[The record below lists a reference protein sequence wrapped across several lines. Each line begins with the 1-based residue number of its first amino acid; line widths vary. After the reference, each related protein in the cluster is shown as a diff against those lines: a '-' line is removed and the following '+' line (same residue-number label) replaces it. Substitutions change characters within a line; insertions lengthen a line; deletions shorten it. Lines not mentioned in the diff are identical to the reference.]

1 MRKTL
6 ASAAVLVAVLAPTG
20 TAHAQHEVIE
30 GADGADTVVSWGDT
44 GKGKA
49 YGNCRNS
56 SSHGIRD
63 YDLYLGGV
71 FAKGAKGNGG
81 HVTDTKAGSCEWP
94 TATEVRID
102 DSEEGEPRF
111 S

>member
-20 TAHAQHEVIE
+20 TAHAQHKVIV
-30 GADGADTVVSWGDT
+30 GLDGHDTVVSWGDT
-44 GKGKA
+44 GVGKA

-71 FAKGAKGNGG
+71 AAKGAKGNGG
-81 HVTDTKAGSCEWP
+81 HVDETKSGSCAWP
-94 TATEVRID
+94 TATQVRT
-102 DSEEGEPRF
+102 DSGESRF

>member
-20 TAHAQHEVIE
+20 TAHAQHEVVNGVE
-30 GADGADTVVSWGDT
+30 VTWGDT
-44 GKGKA
+44 GNGKG
-49 YGNCRNS
+49 YGNCQNS

-63 YDLYLGGV
+63 YGLYLGGV
-71 FAKGAKGNGG
+71 AAKGAKGNGG
-81 HVTDTKAGSCEWP
+81 HVTDTKERSCTWP
-94 TATEVRID
+94 TATQVRVGD
-102 DSEEGEPRF
+102 GESRF